1 MGNNLGKTITVN
13 PEISKRID
21 CCLDELDNLDDTT
34 KDIPVEEENVASP
47 TKSEDLK
54 TLFPY
59 LKNTNTESLVLWDFL
74 WALLRDQNY
83 QKTVTWVSFP
93 HLKFSIVN
101 PSMLANLFGQVKQNP
116 SMDWSKIIMILDLY
130 LRKNRII
137 SVPTEEHEF
146 TYCIVPKAEITELVS
161 KNATNKDIHVTV
173 KSMDSCLDELDTR
186 DDTTKDIPVA
196 AEKVDN
202 NLFKQDTQDDSTKN
216 ILETSGNMDSHLDE
230 LVTQD
235 VSSKENLVAA
245 EIMKSM
251 DNSLDELQFA
261 ESMNCSLDE
270 QSTRDD
276 VIKDISEDPESMDSC
291 LNELDTLDNTIKDI
305 LEDLEC

>member
-74 WALLRDQNY
+74 WALLRDENY
-83 QKTVTWVSFP
+83 EKTVTWVSFP

-101 PSMLANLFGQVKQNP
+101 PSMLATLFGQVKQNP

-146 TYCIVPKAEITELVS
+146 TYRIVPKSESLALVS
-161 KNATNKDIHVTV
+161 KNATTKDNPVAA
-173 KSMDSCLDELDTR
+173 KSTDSCLDEMDTS

-196 AEKVDN
+196 TESIDIY
-202 NLFKQDTQDDSTKN
+202 LDKQD
-216 ILETSGNMDSHLDE
+216 
-230 LVTQD
+230 
-235 VSSKENLVAA
+235 A
-245 EIMKSM
+245 
-251 DNSLDELQFA
+251 
-261 ESMNCSLDE
+261 
-270 QSTRDD
+270 
-276 VIKDISEDPESMDSC
+276 KD
-291 LNELDTLDNTIKDI
+291 
-305 LEDLEC
+305 

>member
-1 MGNNLGKTITVN
+1 MDCSVDELETLDDTIKDISEAV
-13 PEISKRID
+13 EITDS
-21 CCLDELDNLDDTT
+21 CLDELDNLDDTT

-74 WALLRDQNY
+74 WALLKDENY
-83 QKTVTWVSFP
+83 EKTVTWVSFP

-101 PSMLANLFGQVKQNP
+101 PSMLATLFGQVKQNP

-161 KNATNKDIHVTV
+161 KNATNKDIHV
-173 KSMDSCLDELDTR
+173 
-186 DDTTKDIPVA
+186 A

-235 VSSKENLVAA
+235 VSTKENLVAA
-245 EIMKSM
+245 EVMKSM
-251 DNSLDELQFA
+251 DNSLDEKQFA

-270 QSTRDD
+270 QSTRD
-276 VIKDISEDPESMDSC
+276 
-291 LNELDTLDNTIKDI
+291 
-305 LEDLEC
+305 

>member
-21 CCLDELDNLDDTT
+21 SCLDELDNLDDTT

-74 WALLRDQNY
+74 WALLKDENY
-83 QKTVTWVSFP
+83 EKTVTWVSFP

-101 PSMLANLFGQVKQNP
+101 PSMLATLFGQVKQNP

-161 KNATNKDIHVTV
+161 KNATNKDIHVAV
-173 KSMDSCLDELDTR
+173 KSMDSCLDELNTR
-186 DDTTKDIPVA
+186 DNT
-196 AEKVDN
+196 
-202 NLFKQDTQDDSTKN
+202 TKN
-216 ILETSGNMDSHLDE
+216 IPVTTLIMDSHLY
-230 LVTQD
+230 
-235 VSSKENLVAA
+235 
-245 EIMKSM
+245 
-251 DNSLDELQFA
+251 
-261 ESMNCSLDE
+261 
-270 QSTRDD
+270 
-276 VIKDISEDPESMDSC
+276 
-291 LNELDTLDNTIKDI
+291 ELDTWDNTIEDI
-305 LEDLEC
+305 PEDLE